1 MWARWWGRASSSCKS
16 HTPTH
21 KGTKVRECMCMLT
34 TYTVRS
40 FRKFPGAPEN
50 ITLRATSS
58 ACPFGRSSLKI
69 QIDTHVYTYIFIYTH
84 TYLCVCVSAWI
95 GRCGWVCLVLV
106 SARGGGGSA
115 RASKSFGVVPSPSW
129 GGCPLHYTGGG
140 GGFPFQGSRLC
151 LGPNLPLPLVS
162 SRPN

>member
-1 MWARWWGRASSSCKS
+1 MCVTVCLPALRSCS
-16 HTPTH
+16 VSLSTH
-21 KGTKVRECMCMLT
+21 KSPKERDCVRMLP

-69 QIDTHVYTYIFIYTH
+69 QIDTHVYIYIHTH
-84 TYLCVCVSAWI
+84 THTFMCVSAWM